1 MQGNDD
7 ATSLQNKDC
16 RFKQAKEGECTVAKP
31 SFYQLTEK
39 SKWNAWKELAGMGR
53 AEAMN
58 QYVEKVVK
66 RTVQSF
72 SCKIIMKDKRICV
85 ILRWVSCNQVGEMRW
100 WLNPLRG
107 GSVSAARSGRRR
119 VKR

>member
-1 MQGNDD
+1 M
-7 ATSLQNKDC
+7 
-16 RFKQAKEGECTVAKP
+16 AKP

-66 RTVQSF
+66 HSSSF
-72 SCKIIMKDKRICV
+72 SRKMVLKHKRDPMKVGELQPSWRDEV
-85 ILRWVSCNQVGEMRW
+85 VVEPTEGWVS
-100 WLNPLRG
+100 
-107 GSVSAARSGRRR
+107 VSSPVREKESEE
-119 VKR
+119 VKQT

>member
-1 MQGNDD
+1 MAASNPPEPFLEVEFEEATKYVRAKVAATGSQEDLLYLYARCGSFCDND
-7 ATSLQNKDC
+7 AIRLQNRDC

-58 QYVEKVVK
+58 QYVEKVIVK
-66 RTVQSF
+66 LSLKK
-72 SCKIIMKDKRICV
+72 S
-85 ILRWVSCNQVGEMRW
+85 
-100 WLNPLRG
+100 
-107 GSVSAARSGRRR
+107 
-119 VKR
+119 

>member
-1 MQGNDD
+1 MAASNPPEPFLEVEFEEATKYVRGKVAATGSQEDLLYLYARYGAFCNDD

-58 QYVEKVVK
+58 QYVEKVANTMVMKHK
-66 RTVQSF
+66 REPAFV
-72 SCKIIMKDKRICV
+72 
-85 ILRWVSCNQVGEMRW
+85 
-100 WLNPLRG
+100 
-107 GSVSAARSGRRR
+107 
-119 VKR
+119 

>member
-66 RTVQSF
+66 HTVHPF
-72 SCKIIMKDKRICV
+72 PVK
-85 ILRWVSCNQVGEMRW
+85 
-100 WLNPLRG
+100 WL
-107 GSVSAARSGRRR
+107 
-119 VKR
+119 

>member
-1 MQGNDD
+1 MAACNPPEPFLEVEFEE
-7 ATSLQNKDC
+7 ATKYVRAKVAATGSQEDLLYLYARYAALFNQVCQNRDC

-58 QYVEKVVK
+58 QYVEKVSQTLLVYP
-66 RTVQSF
+66 
-72 SCKIIMKDKRICV
+72 II
-85 ILRWVSCNQVGEMRW
+85 W
-100 WLNPLRG
+100 P
-107 GSVSAARSGRRR
+107 
-119 VKR
+119 